1 MTEAEGDGVTMEAKV
16 GVICFVDGRRG
27 HKPRNVGLFRSW
39 KRQEHRSFPRA
50 FSVEFSSVTQ
60 SCPMEKENKT

>member
-16 GVICFVDGRRG
+16 GVMCFVDGRRG
-27 HKPRNVGLFRSW
+27 HKPRNVDLFRSW

-50 FSVEFSSVTQ
+50 FSVELVQ
-60 SCPMEKENKT
+60 SLSHVPWEKINKT